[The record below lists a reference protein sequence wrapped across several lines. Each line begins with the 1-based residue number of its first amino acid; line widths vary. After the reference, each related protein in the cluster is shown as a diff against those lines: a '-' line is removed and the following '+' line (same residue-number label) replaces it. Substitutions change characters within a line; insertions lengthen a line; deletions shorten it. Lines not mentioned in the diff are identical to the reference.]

1 QVFIENL
8 RQYRTLSITA
18 TRTALDI
25 LDYFRNNETISD
37 SESWTLF
44 EVINEYGLERPI
56 RDWEYVATV
65 IGNWEP
71 NKQNALVLKK
81 YINRNCLTLEGFK
94 NAVPPMFGSLHLEVK
109 KNKWQ
114 KRHFFIRD
122 GTVYH
127 CKDAKGNNETLL
139 CSLASFDVYTFTK
152 TVRKSPTKFIFAL
165 KSQDKVAMF
174 ENPDDYIRYLCADH
188 LDKMKD
194 WVLSLRA
201 AKVIFIK

>member
-1 QVFIENL
+1 LTTQIFIENL

-25 LDYFRNNETISD
+25 LNYFRDNETISD

-71 NKQNALVLKK
+71 SKQNAL
-81 YINRNCLTLEGFK
+81 GFK

-127 CKDAKGNNETLL
+127 CKDAKVKIKL
-139 CSLASFDVYTFTK
+139 
-152 TVRKSPTKFIFAL
+152 KSPTKFIFAL